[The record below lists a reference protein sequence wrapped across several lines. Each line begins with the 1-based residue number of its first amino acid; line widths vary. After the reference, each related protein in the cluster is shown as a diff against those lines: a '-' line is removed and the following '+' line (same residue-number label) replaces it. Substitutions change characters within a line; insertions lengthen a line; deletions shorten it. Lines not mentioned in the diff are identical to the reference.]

1 VIINR
6 DRAQF
11 FNDFMRQY
19 KSEKNMRITQLQNE
33 NSGIPFTNDY
43 GFVGVQYLAE
53 KYHRSTEEILNLFI
67 DCDYSIC
74 QTVEVLEQANQP
86 GFAA

>member
-1 VIINR
+1 
-6 DRAQF
+6 
-11 FNDFMRQY
+11 
-19 KSEKNMRITQLQNE
+19 MRIAPLENE
-33 NSGIPFTNDY
+33 KTGMPFSSDY

-53 KYHRSTEEILNLFI
+53 KYHRTTEEILNLFI

-74 QTVEVLEQANQP
+74 QTVAVLERANQP